1 MPLLPRIEMGDQ
13 LDKLYNAAH
22 VLKAE
27 YTCMQAGI
35 FCGAAGTAAGEAA
48 AAGEATVAATMAVV
62 ALLLHLALLPLLV
75 VRACS

>member
-22 VLKAE
+22 VLKVE

-35 FCGAAGTAAGEAA
+35 FCGAAGTAI
-48 AAGEATVAATMAVV
+48 VAATMAVV